1 MDRDRKFSQAELTEI
16 LDAAMGKSLGEV
28 DVKHVFD
35 RTLTNPKITGIAGDV
50 VEQSVLGFDADNK
63 AEPDIDVDSVLI
75 ELKTTGIR
83 KSKTDASL
91 FEAKEPMSITGVS
104 PDTIVTETFY
114 ESRFWHKIRK
124 MLLVYYEYASYQTV
138 TARDYMNFFLRGY
151 DFYEFSKYDRR
162 ILKSDWEMVQAF
174 LRFLREQPGF
184 EEIEYARLSHELR
197 DRLMYID
204 TAPKWPNP
212 PRFRLK
218 RSVVTAIV
226 QEHFRKH
233 PIEVVEEIGSVLELD
248 AKCRTLE
255 TQYAGK
261 TLEELANL
269 IDVPIRY
276 DKNGKV
282 VKSTSETVVV
292 RMFGATKSTK
302 INSLDAFDK
311 AGIIGKTII
320 LSNKGGRTE
329 DMKLFTIDFDDWLNK
344 DIGFED
350 SQIYDYFANHQ
361 FLCIKFKETIEN
373 DILKAKFVGFKR
385 ITFSEGFINTYAK
398 WLWETVRTTIFEGK
412 LKESVVVKKDGT
424 TKINPVTKTTS
435 TSINFPKS
443 SDEMKLFIRG
453 TGDNALI
460 KPFKLCGIDMY
471 FQQVWIKGLDIVK
484 MLEEN

>member
-1 MDRDRKFSQAELTEI
+1 MGRDRKFSQAELTEI
-16 LDAAMGKSLGEV
+16 LDSAMGKSLGEV
-28 DVKHVFD
+28 DVNHVFD

-63 AEPDIDVDSVLI
+63 AEPDIDVDGELI

-83 KSKTDASL
+83 KSKTDTSV

-124 MLLVYYEYASYQTV
+124 MLLVYYEYASYETV
-138 TARDYMNFFLRGY
+138 AARDYMNFFLRGY
-151 DFYEFSKYDRR
+151 DFYVFSKYDRR
-162 ILKSDWEMVQAF
+162 ILKSDWEMVQDF

-197 DRLMYID
+197 DKLMYID

-233 PIEVVEEIGSVLELD
+233 PIEVIEEIGGIAELD
-248 AKCRTLE
+248 AKCRALE
-255 TQYAGK
+255 TQYSGK

-269 IDVPIRY
+269 FGVTIRY
-276 DKNGKV
+276 DKNGNV
-282 VKSTSETVVV
+282 VKSTAETIVV
-292 RMFGATKSTK
+292 RMFGAAKSTK
-302 INSLDAFDK
+302 INSLDVFDK

-344 DIGFED
+344 DITFEN

-361 FLCIKFKETIEN
+361 FLCIKFQETIEN
-373 DILKAKFVGFKR
+373 DMLNAKFVGFKR
-385 ITFSEGFINTYAK
+385 LTFSEDFINTYAK
-398 WLWETVRTTIFEGK
+398 WLWSTVRNTIFEGK
-412 LKESVVVKKDGT
+412 LKESIIIKKDGT
-424 TKINPVTKTTS
+424 PKINPVTRTVS

-453 TGDNALI
+453 TGDDATV
-460 KPFKLCGIDMY
+460 KPFTLCGINMY

-484 MLEEN
+484 MLGDE